1 VTFKKA
7 AKVRQKLLI
16 IKLPIF
22 SKKVRW
28 VNNIHMKKVIAFG
41 ALFAPFIVSA
51 QISQGLG
58 GGASGLIVF
67 IKDLLSQATILI
79 LAAAVVYFLWNV
91 FGYVMAAGDPETRK
105 EKQSGIIYGVI
116 GIAVMVSIWG
126 LVNFLT
132 SSAKLDTTT
141 RTAPPL
147 SL

>member
-1 VTFKKA
+1 
-7 AKVRQKLLI
+7 
-16 IKLPIF
+16 
-22 SKKVRW
+22 
-28 VNNIHMKKVIAFG
+28 MKKIIALGFV
-41 ALFAPFIVSA
+41 LTPFMAGA
-51 QISQGLG
+51 QIAQG
-58 GGASGLIVF
+58 ASTVSGLIAF
-67 IKDLLSQATILI
+67 LKDGLSTLTVLI

-91 FGYVMAAGDPETRK
+91 FGYVIASGDETARK

-141 RTAPPL
+141 RTAPSL

>member
-1 VTFKKA
+1 
-7 AKVRQKLLI
+7 
-16 IKLPIF
+16 
-22 SKKVRW
+22 
-28 VNNIHMKKVIAFG
+28 MKKVIVLGAF
-41 ALFAPFIVSA
+41 FAPFIASA
-51 QISQGLG
+51 QIAQ
-58 GGASGLIVF
+58 GASTVPGLIAF
-67 IKDLLSQATILI
+67 LKDALSTATVLI

-91 FGYVMAAGDPETRK
+91 FGFVMAAGDSDKRA

-141 RTAPPL
+141 RTAPSL

>member
-1 VTFKKA
+1 
-7 AKVRQKLLI
+7 
-16 IKLPIF
+16 
-22 SKKVRW
+22 
-28 VNNIHMKKVIAFG
+28 MKKIITLGFI
-41 ALFAPFIVSA
+41 FAPFMVSA
-51 QISQGLG
+51 QIAQGAG
-58 GGASGLIVF
+58 TVSGLIAF
-67 IKDLLSQATILI
+67 LKDFLSTATVLI

-91 FGYVMAAGDPETRK
+91 FGYVMAAGDPTARA

-141 RTAPPL
+141 RTAPSL

>member
-1 VTFKKA
+1 
-7 AKVRQKLLI
+7 
-16 IKLPIF
+16 
-22 SKKVRW
+22 
-28 VNNIHMKKVIAFG
+28 MKKIIALSFI
-41 ALFAPFIVSA
+41 FAPFMASA
-51 QISQGLG
+51 QIAQGAG
-58 GGASGLIVF
+58 TVSGLIAF
-67 IKDLLSQATILI
+67 LKDFLSTATVLI

-91 FGYVMAAGDPETRK
+91 FGYVMASGDETARK

-141 RTAPPL
+141 RTAPSL